1 LEWVHCAPDER
12 PEPFDGFE
20 PCELE
25 LVLRQ
30 VEYFFAERRLPSD
43 VDVDDLFQECL
54 LHWWKRRDGYEAG
67 RGALRKTF
75 LRKVVRAKLQD
86 LARGWRARRRGS
98 GGRPISL
105 DAPASRRA
113 PDGATIGEALH
124 DGGDLASN
132 VSAAVDVESLIARL
146 SARQQ
151 RIVAGVKA
159 GTNNTELSRQMG
171 ISRDTLQEELRRI
184 RQVFREEGL
193 APYLD

>member
-1 LEWVHCAPDER
+1 MHIAPRRR
-12 PEPFDGFE
+12 PERRADFE
-20 PCELE
+20 PWELE
-25 LVLRQ
+25 LVVRQ
-30 VEYFFAERRLPSD
+30 VEYFVAERRPPSD
-43 VDVDDLFQECL
+43 VDVDDLVQECL
-54 LHWWKRRDGYEAG
+54 LHWWKRRDRYEAG
-67 RGALRKTF
+67 RGASRKTF

-86 LARGWRARRRGS
+86 LARGWRAQKRGS
-98 GGRPISL
+98 GGRPLSL

-113 PDGATIGEALH
+113 PDGATIGDMLH
-124 DGGDLASN
+124 DGDHLASN

-159 GTNNTELSRQMG
+159 GTNNTELSRHLG

-184 RQVFREEGL
+184 RQAFREEGL